1 MIRHSLWTDLSIT
14 IQQCLSPSVLALM
27 LSRFYLWERT
37 CNAGMWLSRNFKR
50 KNIPLLISQQTFLFS
65 FSHFQFFYF
74 FAKFLFFRIYRTSH
88 WQLLSYKYIAKEDLP
103 ALFLEPEGLLSSIH
117 LLSQHFQYSF
127 FEIHQVI
134 LFRLPEP
141 KLLLQS
147 PLEFRML

>member
-1 MIRHSLWTDLSIT
+1 MRESNSRQRFWRPLSYHLTNPLYSVCCTSSLSTHYLYHINHT
-14 IQQCLSPSVLALM
+14 SVN
-27 LSRFYLWERT
+27 R
-37 CNAGMWLSRNFKR
+37 
-50 KNIPLLISQQTFLFS
+50 I
-65 FSHFQFFYF
+65 FQFFYF

-88 WQLLSYKYIAKEDLP
+88 WQLLSYKYIAKEDLS
-103 ALFLEPEGLLSSIH
+103 ALFLEPGGLLSSIH

>member
-1 MIRHSLWTDLSIT
+1 MVH
-14 IQQCLSPSVLALM
+14 
-27 LSRFYLWERT
+27 E
-37 CNAGMWLSRNFKR
+37 K
-50 KNIPLLISQQTFLFS
+50 
-65 FSHFQFFYF
+65 FFYF

-88 WQLLSYKYIAKEDLP
+88 WQLLSYKYIAKEDLS
-103 ALFLEPEGLLSSIH
+103 ALFLEPGGLLSSIH

>member
-1 MIRHSLWTDLSIT
+1 MRESNSRQRFWRPLSYHLTNPLYCNSLLS
-14 IQQCLSPSVLALM
+14 AY
-27 LSRFYLWERT
+27 YLYH
-37 CNAGMWLSRNFKR
+37 
-50 KNIPLLISQQTFLFS
+50 ISSIYVNRIF
-65 FSHFQFFYF
+65 HFFYF

-88 WQLLSYKYIAKEDLP
+88 WQLLSYKYIAKEDLS
-103 ALFLEPEGLLSSIH
+103 ALFLEPGGLLSSIH

>member
-1 MIRHSLWTDLSIT
+1 MRESNSRQRFWRPLSYHLTNPLYSVLLYIIAEHSLLYHINHT
-14 IQQCLSPSVLALM
+14 SVN
-27 LSRFYLWERT
+27 R
-37 CNAGMWLSRNFKR
+37 
-50 KNIPLLISQQTFLFS
+50 I
-65 FSHFQFFYF
+65 FQFFYF

-88 WQLLSYKYIAKEDLP
+88 WQLLSYKYIAKEDLS
-103 ALFLEPEGLLSSIH
+103 ALFLEPGGLLSSIH